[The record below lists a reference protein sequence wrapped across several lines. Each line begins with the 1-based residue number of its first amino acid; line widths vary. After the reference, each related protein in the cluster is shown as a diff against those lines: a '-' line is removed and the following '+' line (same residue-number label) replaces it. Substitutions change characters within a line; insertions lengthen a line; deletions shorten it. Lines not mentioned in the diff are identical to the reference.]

1 MHEALDQWERSNVG
15 ARPMRMLDI
24 RLCDQVLTLRTT
36 QDIVQ
41 SEGQQVVVFPVN
53 FRQGNI
59 RPHNVHSQ

>member
-1 MHEALDQWERSNVG
+1 
-15 ARPMRMLDI
+15 MRMLDI